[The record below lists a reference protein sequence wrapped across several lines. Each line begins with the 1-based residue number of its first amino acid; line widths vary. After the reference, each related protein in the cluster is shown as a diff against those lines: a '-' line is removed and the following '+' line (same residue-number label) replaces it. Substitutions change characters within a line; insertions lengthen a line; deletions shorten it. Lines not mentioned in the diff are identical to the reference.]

1 MSTEFPGLVPS
12 SRTFNPGNY
21 PTKSFIA
28 INGVEHRLLY
38 GSVRTQMTLNLS
50 YDNIPDAD
58 AAAFMAH
65 FDAMAGT
72 FLGFYLLTEN
82 TEAKGGYAGAAVFP
96 MNANGGAWRYD
107 SPPTLTSIRPGISSV
122 SVTLRGFH

>member
-1 MSTEFPGLVPS
+1 MTVEFPSLVPS
-12 SRTFNPGNY
+12 SRSFNPGNY
-21 PTKSFIA
+21 AVKSFGA

-38 GSVRTQMTLNLS
+38 GSVRTQMTLKLS
-50 YDNIPDAD
+50 YDNIPDTD

-72 FLGFYLLTEN
+72 FLGFYLLTED
-82 TEAKGGYAGAAVFP
+82 TEAKGGYTGASVFRL
-96 MNANGGAWRYD
+96 NSNGGAWRYE
-107 SPPTLTSIRPGISSV
+107 SPPTLTSIRPGVSSV